1 MTEGNRKKGGSGIR
15 IFFVGV
21 VLICIIV
28 GYYYHLSNKREKAN
42 QEDSAKATAVQEV
55 LLYNFER
62 NYPPTPK
69 EVVKLYGQITQCF
82 YNEEYTQEELLQM
95 AMQIQNLYDEEL
107 IANKTENQYI
117 EDLKW
122 DINNMKEKGIT
133 ISSYSVSASTDVEE
147 FSQDGFRFA
156 RLYCTFTLRKGTAI
170 DYSNEVF
177 LLRKDKE
184 GHWKI
189 YGWALVDEDNAN

>member
-28 GYYYHLSNKREKAN
+28 GYYYHLSNRREKAN

-69 EVVKLYGQITQCF
+69 EVVKLYGQMTQCF

-95 AMQIQNLYDEEL
+95 AVQIQNLYDEEL

-147 FSQDGFRFA
+147 FSRDGFRFA
-156 RLYCTFTLRKGTAI
+156 RLYCTFTLRKGTKI

-177 LLRKDKE
+177 LLRKDKD

-189 YGWALVDEDNAN
+189 YGWALADEDNAN